1 MYYQFPYQ
9 EVKSCGIKAW
19 LFVSKTLFRFTHG
32 TRITGSKHSNYYREK
47 MCAFINE
54 HLCENSFFQLFIWKL
69 LKLSLLSF
77 PSQLA
82 KTFPKSIEHVMFVC
96 EWVSPKYYKD
106 TIQVLQTKRLTKLT
120 SVTQHFNK
128 LSSQHL
134 LVQSQ
139 Q

>member
-1 MYYQFPYQ
+1 MNIC
-9 EVKSCGIKAW
+9 V
-19 LFVSKTLFRFTHG
+19 
-32 TRITGSKHSNYYREK
+32 RI
-47 MCAFINE
+47 
-54 HLCENSFFQLFIWKL
+54 LSFSSLYEIWKL